1 MAYINLRDIVK
12 RYDSKLAVDNIN
24 LSIEKGEVFGLL
36 GPNGAGKSTTIKMIM
51 GLLRPNSGEITVDGK
66 DIRKEELAIKR
77 MMGLVPQD
85 LAIYENLSAR
95 ENMEYF
101 ARLYGLKGKVLKERT
116 EETLEFVGL
125 SDKQKEKPKKFS
137 GGMKRRLNI
146 ACAIVHQPA
155 IVIMDEPTIGIDPQS
170 RNHILN
176 SIQEL
181 NRRGATIIYTSH
193 YMEEVEMVCDRV
205 GIIDHGKLITCG
217 TKKEIKGQMSFEE
230 KIVIDALSVNYNAI
244 EEIKAVKGVK
254 TAAVNENTLEII
266 TGNAQ
271 ESLQDILFILS
282 KRDVRVKDIHL
293 KEADL
298 ESVFLAMTGRNL
310 RD

>member
-1 MAYINLRDIVK
+1 
-12 RYDSKLAVDNIN
+12 
-24 LSIEKGEVFGLL
+24 
-36 GPNGAGKSTTIKMIM
+36 MIM

-193 YMEEVEMVCDRV
+193 YMEEVEMICDRV

>member
-1 MAYINLRDIVK
+1 
-12 RYDSKLAVDNIN
+12 
-24 LSIEKGEVFGLL
+24 
-36 GPNGAGKSTTIKMIM
+36 
-51 GLLRPNSGEITVDGK
+51 
-66 DIRKEELAIKR
+66 
-77 MMGLVPQD
+77 
-85 LAIYENLSAR
+85 
-95 ENMEYF
+95 
-101 ARLYGLKGKVLKERT
+101 
-116 EETLEFVGL
+116 
-125 SDKQKEKPKKFS
+125 
-137 GGMKRRLNI
+137 
-146 ACAIVHQPA
+146 
-155 IVIMDEPTIGIDPQS
+155 VIMDEPTIGIDPQS

-230 KIVIDALSVNYNAI
+230 KVVIDALSVNYNAI

>member
-125 SDKQKEKPKKFS
+125 SDKQKEKPKKF
-137 GGMKRRLNI
+137 
-146 ACAIVHQPA
+146 
-155 IVIMDEPTIGIDPQS
+155 
-170 RNHILN
+170 
-176 SIQEL
+176 
-181 NRRGATIIYTSH
+181 TS
-193 YMEEVEMVCDRV
+193 
-205 GIIDHGKLITCG
+205 LP
-217 TKKEIKGQMSFEE
+217 
-230 KIVIDALSVNYNAI
+230 L
-244 EEIKAVKGVK
+244 
-254 TAAVNENTLEII
+254 
-266 TGNAQ
+266 
-271 ESLQDILFILS
+271 
-282 KRDVRVKDIHL
+282 
-293 KEADL
+293 
-298 ESVFLAMTGRNL
+298 
-310 RD
+310 

>member
-193 YMEEVEMVCDRV
+193 YMEEVEMICDRV